1 MAEVLL
7 FHHALGLTDGLHA
20 FADELRAAGHGVS
33 APDLYDGRTFASID
47 EGVAHAS
54 QVGFQALME
63 AGAAEADGLPSDL
76 VYAGFSLGVVPAQR
90 LAQERPGARGA
101 LLYHAAIPLGEFG
114 DTWPPD
120 VPMQVH
126 VMAEDELGDVEEG
139 RQLVAD
145 AGGEL
150 FLYDGA
156 AHLFTDRSWEEHDPE
171 AAALVMERTLAFLDR
186 VDRGG

>member
-1 MAEVLL
+1 MADVLL
-7 FHHALGLTDGLHA
+7 FHHALGLTDGLRA
-20 FADELRAAGHGVS
+20 FGDELRAAGHWVT
-33 APDLYDGRTFASID
+33 APDLYDGRTFSTID
-47 EGVAHAS
+47 DGVAYA
-54 QVGFQALME
+54 QQLGFETIMH
-63 AGAAEADGLPSDL
+63 AGAEVADGLSSDL

-90 LAQERPGARGA
+90 LAQQRPGVRGA

-114 DTWPPD
+114 DTWPAE

-126 VMAEDELGDVEEG
+126 VMAEDALGDVEEG
-139 RQLVAD
+139 RELVAD

-156 AHLFTDRSWEEHDPE
+156 AHLFTDRSWEEHDPQ
-171 AAALVMERTLAFLDR
+171 AAALVMERTLSFLER